1 MNRQR
6 EEGGRKRGREI
17 SEPVAMLTGEA
28 ALVAPLPK
36 VKMELLLVVPGGSQ
50 DMRPAL
56 EEKILASGIVTD
68 VKCGAGDGGRPVV
81 LSRGVIQ
88 VCADEGTV
96 GVEGGGKEEGGK
108 EEGGRDEGGRG
119 EGGGKEEG
127 GRDEGGRGEGG
138 GKEEGGRDEGGRGEG
153 GGKEEGGWDEGG
165 RGEGGGKE
173 EGGRD
178 EGGRGEGG
186 GLTGGGV
193 EGRAGGGTGGVVCF

>member
-1 MNRQR
+1 
-6 EEGGRKRGREI
+6 
-17 SEPVAMLTGEA
+17 MLTGEA

-50 DMRPAL
+50 DMSPAL

-68 VKCGAGDGGRPVV
+68 VKCGAGDGGRPIV
-81 LSRGVIQ
+81 LSRVVIQ

-96 GVEGGGKEEGGK
+96 EVEGGPGGKEEGGK
-108 EEGGRDEGGRG
+108 EEGGR
-119 EGGGKEEG
+119 EEG
-127 GRDEGGRGEGG
+127 GR
-138 GKEEGGRDEGGRGEG
+138 EEGGREEGGR
-153 GGKEEGGWDEGG
+153 
-165 RGEGGGKE
+165 E

-193 EGRAGGGTGGVVCF
+193 EGRVGGGTGGVVCF